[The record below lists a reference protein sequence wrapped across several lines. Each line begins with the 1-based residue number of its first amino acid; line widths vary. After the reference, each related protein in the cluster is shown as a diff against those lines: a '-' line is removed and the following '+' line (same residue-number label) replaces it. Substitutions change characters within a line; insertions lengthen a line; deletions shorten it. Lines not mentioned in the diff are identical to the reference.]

1 MAARQG
7 GGEGGNMKSV
17 RPKLGEAIAALHR
30 FGRKRNAG
38 SALNTGRV
46 LTCSISPGSVGSS
59 IFDAEMDLTA
69 CAKEQTRRA

>member
-30 FGRKRNAG
+30 FGRKRNAD
-38 SALNTGRV
+38 SALHTRRV

>member
-30 FGRKRNAG
+30 FGRKRNAD
-38 SALNTGRV
+38 SALHTRRV
-46 LTCSISPGSVGSS
+46 LTCSISSGSIRSS
-59 IFDAEMDLTA
+59 IVDAEMDLSA
-69 CAKEQTRRA
+69 RAKEQTRQA